1 MADLVINGV
10 KVPDRRTIELM
21 RTELACVSRSEFDRH
36 CKDCD
41 LVQDADELIAAFCEV
56 ITVLETVANAVP
68 LPEGHGRLGDFDKL
82 YAMANERSMGIHGP
96 VDYMCVITGN
106 DILNA
111 PTIIP
116 AEGGTDE
123 CSEN

>member
-21 RTELACVSRSEFDRH
+21 RTELACVSRSECDRH

-68 LPEGHGRLGDFDKL
+68 LPEGHGRLIDADTLGDFPYNISFCDEGDVENWI
-82 YAMANERSMGIHGP
+82 AS
-96 VDYMCVITGN
+96 
-106 DILNA
+106 A
-111 PTIIP
+111 PTVVP
-116 AEGGTDE
+116 AERGGRAD
-123 CSEN
+123 ND